1 VVQLEPG
8 SGPQERSTVRVSA
21 RPLIAHC
28 GAECTECWG
37 CVRQCPARAI
47 AIVGGTAQ
55 ILEERCVQCGACVS
69 GCSNGGYGVRDDLQA
84 VRDLLAGERRVVAIL
99 ASEYVA
105 ALHPLNPS
113 EIERALE
120 TAGFYAVETTVLGEE
135 LVAAAYEQ
143 VHTRADNALPR
154 LRSTCPVAVSWV
166 ARFYPQLVDALVP
179 IVPPYIAQAR
189 LVRSIYPADTA
200 IVYVSPC
207 WARKDEVY
215 EERFAGVVDVAIGF
229 DELDRLLAENQKFIP
244 MPGATNVN
252 TRRPQASKQLSLTDG
267 FPRRAVVERDPI
279 SPQLV
284 TVRGLDDLDRLL
296 RGIMRGETAPSLV
309 DMLACEGCVDG
320 PAIDSDLSVFAKRN
334 VVSAHRE
341 HQPPPPID
349 SRSFLSALPA
359 IELRRSF
366 DAKPAL
372 TRVPTVQEVDSV
384 LAAGEFLSRAETI
397 DCGACG
403 YRTCVDHAAAI
414 CLGHST
420 WELCFPLQRKL
431 MARERS
437 ELTRNALVDPL
448 TGLGN
453 RRQFDARLAE
463 EVARARRYT
472 EPLSLVMIDLDRFK
486 DINDKHG
493 HVVGDAVL
501 SAVGV
506 LLAASLRTADLAC
519 RYGGDEFSVILP
531 ETSKTEAWV
540 VAEKLRSELH
550 DLVVQAKDGTAIPVY
565 ASLGVAAYSAEHEG
579 AVNLLEAADAALYRA
594 KHSGRDRVE
603 LALG

>member
-1 VVQLEPG
+1 
-8 SGPQERSTVRVSA
+8 
-21 RPLIAHC
+21 
-28 GAECTECWG
+28 
-37 CVRQCPARAI
+37 
-47 AIVGGTAQ
+47 
-55 ILEERCVQCGACVS
+55 
-69 GCSNGGYGVRDDLQA
+69 
-84 VRDLLAGERRVVAIL
+84 
-99 ASEYVA
+99 
-105 ALHPLNPS
+105 
-113 EIERALE
+113 
-120 TAGFYAVETTVLGEE
+120 
-135 LVAAAYEQ
+135 
-143 VHTRADNALPR
+143 
-154 LRSTCPVAVSWV
+154 
-166 ARFYPQLVDALVP
+166 
-179 IVPPYIAQAR
+179 
-189 LVRSIYPADTA
+189 
-200 IVYVSPC
+200 
-207 WARKDEVY
+207 
-215 EERFAGVVDVAIGF
+215 
-229 DELDRLLAENQKFIP
+229 
-244 MPGATNVN
+244 
-252 TRRPQASKQLSLTDG
+252 
-267 FPRRAVVERDPI
+267 
-279 SPQLV
+279 
-284 TVRGLDDLDRLL
+284 
-296 RGIMRGETAPSLV
+296 
-309 DMLACEGCVDG
+309 MLACEGCVDG

-437 ELTRNALVDPL
+437 ELTRNALIDPL

-493 HVVGDAVL
+493 HVVGDSVL

-506 LLAASLRTADLAC
+506 LLAESLRTADLAC